1 LFLNNQ
7 LNITEKHLN
16 LIFFSFASFIIL
28 IFTCRFNMPSIWS
41 FVHLLVLF
49 KFTTLVI
56 SDENPSN
63 KWALLVAGSN
73 GWYNYRHQADICHA
87 YQILRKHGIP
97 DSNIVVMMYDDI
109 AYNEE
114 NKLSGKII
122 NHPDGVDVYHNVPK
136 DYIGKASH
144 WLNICTDVNV
154 KNFMNI
160 LLGKEKEM
168 QHIGSGKVIK
178 SGPNDHIFINFV
190 DHGGSGILCFPE
202 GEVREVSVECEEKL
216 LAHSFT
222 FQMTIGELN
231 KTLTEMYRLKKY
243 GQMLIYIEACESGS
257 MFKNVLPN
265 NIKIYATTAANARE
279 SSYACYFSDEL
290 ETYLGD
296 CYSVNWME
304 NSDKEL
310 LWLETVG
317 EQYKIVKFETNT
329 SHVSEFGDRS
339 VSKDYL
345 SDFQGEEIFLKF
357 GSSLF
362 SQLLQPHQQQNI
374 RPPNV
379 YLDAVSSRD
388 VPLEILKRKISK
400 NGYESND
407 AKQNLHSLLLKRK
420 YVDEFINQMVG
431 EISKHF
437 HLNHEAML
445 TKRVADV
452 MDFDCHTKLV
462 HHFSRNCFSFSK
474 NAYALKYAYVLTNLC
489 NTGIPVNEILIRMEE
504 SCKTAKMY
512 SNIV

>member
-1 LFLNNQ
+1 LKMNYLFTACDKLKNSRRKIVDNCCNF
-7 LNITEKHLN
+7 L
-16 LIFFSFASFIIL
+16 
-28 IFTCRFNMPSIWS
+28 FNMLSIWS
-41 FVHLLVLF
+41 FLLLVLF
-49 KFTTLVI
+49 KSTTVVI
-56 SDENPSN
+56 SDKNPSN

-87 YQILRKHGIP
+87 YQILHKHGIP

-144 WLNICTDVNV
+144 LLNICTLFFSPDVNV

-202 GEVREVSVECEEKL
+202 GE
-216 LAHSFT
+216 
-222 FQMTIGELN
+222 MTIGELN
-231 KTLTEMYRLKKY
+231 KTLTEMHRLKKY
-243 GQMLIYIEACESGS
+243 
-257 MFKNVLPN
+257 V
-265 NIKIYATTAANARE
+265 YATTAANARE
-279 SSYACYFSDEL
+279 SSYACYFSEEL

-357 GSSLF
+357 GSFLF
-362 SQLLQPHQQQNI
+362 AQLLKPQQQQQQQHQQNR

-379 YLDAVSSRD
+379 HLDAVSSRD
-388 VPLEILKRKISK
+388 VPLEILKRKINK
-400 NGYESND
+400 NGYESD
-407 AKQNLHSLLLKRK
+407 AARQNLHSLLLKRK

-452 MDFDCHTKLV
+452 MDFDCHSKLV

>member
-1 LFLNNQ
+1 L
-7 LNITEKHLN
+7 
-16 LIFFSFASFIIL
+16 
-28 IFTCRFNMPSIWS
+28 FNMLSIWS
-41 FVHLLVLF
+41 FLLLLVLF
-49 KFTTLVI
+49 KSTTLVI
-56 SDENPSN
+56 SHENSSQ

-122 NHPDGVDVYHNVPK
+122 NHPDGVDVYQNVPK

-144 WLNICTDVNV
+144 LLKKNTLAHFSSDVNV
-154 KNFMNI
+154 NNFMKI

-168 QHIGSGKVIK
+168 KHIGSGKVIK
-178 SGPNDHIFINFV
+178 SGPDDHIFINFV
-190 DHGGSGILCFPE
+190 DHGGKGILCFPE
-202 GEVREVSVECEEKL
+202 GE
-216 LAHSFT
+216 
-222 FQMTIGELN
+222 MTIGELN
-231 KTLTEMYRLKKY
+231 KTLTEMHRLKKY

-257 MFKNVLPN
+257 MFKNILPN
-265 NIKIYATTAANARE
+265 DIKIYATTAANARE
-279 SSYACYFSDEL
+279 SSYACYFSEEL

-304 NSDKEL
+304 NSDQEL
-310 LWLETVG
+310 LWLETVR
-317 EQYKIVKFETNT
+317 EQYNIVKFETNT

-339 VSKDYL
+339 VSEDYL
-345 SDFQGEEIFLKF
+345 SDFQGEEIFFKF
-357 GSSLF
+357 GNSLF
-362 SQLLQPHQQQNI
+362 LKLLQQQPQNR

-379 YLDAVSSRD
+379 HLDAVSSRD
-388 VPLEILKRKISK
+388 VPLEILKRKVSK
-400 NGYESND
+400 NGYESD
-407 AKQNLHSLLLKRK
+407 AARQNLHSLLMKRK
-420 YVDEFINQMVG
+420 YVDEFINQMVV

-437 HLNHEAML
+437 HLNHDAML
-445 TKRVADV
+445 TKRVADDV

-474 NAYALKYAYVLTNLC
+474 NTYALKYAYVLTNLC
-489 NTGIPVNEILIRMEE
+489 NTGIPVDKILIRMEK
-504 SCKTAKMY
+504 SCKTAKKY